1 MSDLNR
7 PDLLGVP
14 EDVVAYIEAL
24 EARLAGAAATRTPRA
39 EVPFEPDEEPTTINV
54 ISITRAGVAK
64 RTPRHLY
71 PRQRRAGMGIFD
83 IDSPEEEPPVFLLTA
98 DESAMLIL
106 LTNQG
111 RAFRLPVQEIVETP
125 VRGRGQ
131 PILDNLPLRAG
142 EVVNI
147 ITPDR
152 GSGFFCFVTERGQVR
167 RMAAQV
173 VGRNMVSGTLLHDP
187 KDGGAPVGACWSS
200 GTDELMIIAR
210 EGRAIRFAE
219 RLVPVRGTLGMRIEN
234 GEHIFSVAAAPA
246 DGGVFLL
253 AEDGKGTVRMLEGF
267 AANKA
272 PGSGGKT
279 LIKADTL
286 VAAFAVHPDNDDLFL
301 ISRLGKII
309 RFSAAEIPAKEG
321 VVQGVICMTLRA
333 DACTAAA
340 SSVRP

>member
-1 MSDLNR
+1 MTESIR
-7 PDLLGVP
+7 PDLSNLP
-14 EDVVAYIEAL
+14 EEVVAYIEAL
-24 EARLAGAAATRTPRA
+24 ETRLAAVSPSRTPRA

-54 ISITRAGVAK
+54 VSITRNGIAK

-71 PRQRRAGMGIFD
+71 PRQRRSGMGIFD
-83 IDSPEEEPPVFLLTA
+83 IDTPEEDPPAFLLTA
-98 DESAMLIL
+98 DESTTLIL
-106 LTNQG
+106 VTNQG
-111 RAFRLPVQEIVETP
+111 RAFRMPVQEVVETP

-131 PILDNLPLRAG
+131 PILNNLPLRAE
-142 EVVNI
+142 EVVNVI
-147 ITPDR
+147 SPDR

-173 VGRNMVSGTLLHDP
+173 VGRNMISGTLLHDP

-219 RLVPVRGTLGMRIEN
+219 RLVPVRGTLGMRIEK
-234 GEHIFSVAAAPA
+234 GEHIFAIAAAPA

-253 AEDGKGTVRMLEGF
+253 TDDGKGTIRMLEGF

-279 LIKADTL
+279 LIKADML
-286 VAAFAVHPDNDDLFL
+286 VAAFAVHPENDDLFL

-309 RFSAAEIPAKEG
+309 RFGASEIPAKEG

-333 DACTAAA
+333 DACTAAT
-340 SSVRP
+340 SSPRA